1 MATISENLQI
11 LKNSTDAIKQAII
24 DKGGEI
30 SGDITTWADAI
41 SEIETGGG
49 SSGGAGSV
57 FKITNKLNGQLFGGP
72 TYSTKGSDEVLHEY
86 SFEGGELGSN
96 TIIAKYNPNYI
107 GYEIFPNDCTY
118 GYGHSTTSAGVQT
131 SALNS
136 CGNFSVFVNTQGN
149 ILLNSI
155 QSSPS
160 TLTCPLIYIA
170 FDTEGNYDVDFFSVQ
185 TALSCFLKNT
195 NITLSDY
202 SIKPVQDITYNDE
215 LLVWNFDEG
224 KYDSAKPLWIKK
236 TQTSTYY
243 YKVTLDNGTILN
255 LVGSDGKCH
264 RLFSVED
271 NMFISATDMVGK
283 TTYTESGES
292 KILSCEL
299 IQEEVEF
306 YNIITDYHMNLF
318 ANGVLTSCKYNNI
331 YPIQNMK
338 FVKDDRL
345 NRAPKWKLYEQF
357 RDYKCLGRYIEG
369 MRLYEQLDIPLED
382 TIKYCEKLESLRKS
396 LDEFEGNE
404 KLLKTVEDTE
414 VGWIDREGNV
424 YGFKHYMP
432 GQYNHIILSDKICKE
447 LNVQTDNPSRYL
459 EKLGWIKYTTDFIL
473 NSDDEYINKKQLN
486 VIKKFLNIPGK
497 CKKEGFIKIG
507 TAFDDYTSISDFEK
521 MDEYSFE
528 FRKRNSNKNNYK
540 KWQQDK

>member
-1 MATISENLQI
+1 MIMATISENLQI
-11 LKNSTDAIKQAII
+11 LKDSTDAIKQAII
-24 DKGGEI
+24 DKGGTIE
-30 SGDITTWADAI
+30 GDISTWADAI
-41 SEIETGGG
+41 SGISGGG
-49 SSGGAGSV
+49 STGGPGSI

-72 TYSTKGSDEVLHEY
+72 KYSTNGKNEVLHTY
-86 SFEGGELGSN
+86 TFEGGELGSN
-96 TIIAKYNPNYI
+96 TIIAKYNPNYT
-107 GYEIFPNDCTY
+107 GYEIFPNPYAFGYGVSEYDRAGISTSPMCSY
-118 GYGHSTTSAGVQT
+118 GYFNVYADSQGKISLYSY
-131 SALNS
+131 SS
-136 CGNFSVFVNTQGN
+136 NT
-149 ILLNSI
+149 
-155 QSSPS
+155 S

-185 TALSCFLKNT
+185 TALACFLKNT

-202 SIKPVQDITYNDE
+202 STKLVQDITYNDE

-224 KYDSAKPLWIKK
+224 KYDYAKPLWIKK
-236 TQTSTYY
+236 NQTSTYY

-271 NMFISATDMVGK
+271 GMFISATDMVGK

-292 KILSCEL
+292 KVLSCEL
-299 IQEEVEF
+299 TQEEVEF
-306 YNIITDYHMNLF
+306 YNIITDYHINLF
-318 ANGVLTSCKYNNI
+318 ANGVLTSCRYNNI
-331 YPIQNMK
+331 YPIQDMK
-338 FVKDDRL
+338 FIKDDRM

-369 MRLYEQLDIPLED
+369 LRLYEQLDIPLED
-382 TIKYCEKLESLRKS
+382 TIKYCERLESLRKS

-404 KLLKTVEDTE
+404 KILKKIEDTE
-414 VGWIDREGNV
+414 VGWIDRSGNI

-459 EKLGWIKYTTDFIL
+459 EKLGWVKYTTDFIVSS
-473 NSDDEYINKKQLN
+473 NDEYINKNQLD
-486 VIKKFLNIPGK
+486 VIKTFIKIPGK
-497 CKKEGFIKIG
+497 LKSEGYIKIG
-507 TAFDDYTSISDFEK
+507 SIFDIPINISEFEN

-528 FRKRNSNKNNYK
+528 FRKQNSRKI
-540 KWQQDK
+540 WQQEK